1 MTITNTSSRFSIAAI
16 GVPSVGDDFDKFEMN
31 AVQKHPLGF
40 KIERANGDVYRY
52 CHFGANTNRG
62 VLVSADLDEI
72 GLVDDD
78 NHLIAPAVAY
88 QMADETPGL
97 YPGAIGSRYI
107 IMTLASVVAHAFA
120 GAKITITDD
129 TGEGYTYDVVDNTAT
144 DNPASGKIRFQL
156 QQPLQVAITTD
167 SDVSIIGCL
176 YNDLETATTTDACVV
191 GVSCS
196 TMAVSTAAY
205 GWIQTKGVVG
215 ILQDVNV
222 PTIGAVA
229 TLSNLTAGAV
239 TIMGGN
245 STYATYYGLNPI
257 IGYFAD
263 VGDSTGH
270 VPVKIN
276 LE

>member
-1 MTITNTSSRFSIAAI
+1 MALTKTGARFSVAVA
-16 GVPSVGDDFDKFEMN
+16 GSPQVGDSFDKFEMN
-31 AVQKHPLGF
+31 ATQKYPLGF
-40 KIERANGDVYRY
+40 KIEAANGDIYRY
-52 CHFGANTNRG
+52 CQFGANTNRG
-62 VLVSADLDEI
+62 VLVSSDLDEI

-88 QMADETPGL
+88 QMPGEQPGL
-97 YPGAIGSRYI
+97 YPGALGSRYV
-107 IMTLASVVAHAFA
+107 IMTLASAVADCFA
-120 GAKITITDD
+120 GAKINITDD
-129 TGEGYTYDVVDNTAT
+129 TGEGYTYDVVSNTAT
-144 DNPASGKIRFQL
+144 DNPASGVIRFQL
-156 QQPLQVAITTD
+156 AQPLQVAVTTD

-176 YNDLETATTTDACVV
+176 YNDLEVATTTDAAVV
-191 GVSCS
+191 GVTCS
-196 TMAVSTAAY
+196 TMVVASAAY

-229 TLSNLTAGAV
+229 TLSNITAGAV

-245 STYATYYGLNPI
+245 STYATYYGKNPI
-257 IGYFAD
+257 IGYFCD

-270 VPVKIN
+270 CPVKIN

>member
-1 MTITNTSSRFSIAAI
+1 MGLTNTGARFSISTI
-16 GVPSVGDDFDKFEMN
+16 GAPQVANDFDKFEMN
-31 AVQKHPLGF
+31 ATQKYPLGF
-40 KIERANGDVYRY
+40 KVEAANGDVYRY

-62 VLVSADLDEI
+62 VLVSSDLDEI
-72 GLVDDD
+72 GLIDDD
-78 NHLIAPAVAY
+78 NHFIAPAVAY
-88 QMADETPGL
+88 QMPGEQPGL
-97 YPGAIGSRYI
+97 YPGAIGSRYA
-107 IMTLASVVAHAFA
+107 IMTLASVAAHCFA
-120 GAKITITDD
+120 GSKITFTDD

-144 DNPASGKIRFQL
+144 DNPATGVIRFQL
-156 QQPLQVAITTD
+156 AQPLQAAITTD
-167 SDVSIIGCL
+167 TDASIVGGL
-176 YNDLETATTTDACVV
+176 YNDLEVATTTDAAVI
-191 GVSCS
+191 GVTCS
-196 TMAVSTAAY
+196 TVAYATAPYA
-205 GWIQTKGVVG
+205 WIQTKGVVG

-222 PTIGAVA
+222 PTIGCVA

-257 IGYFAD
+257 IGYFCD